1 MNVVRLLFRWGMTGG
16 VAVTESATIAVVQG
30 QIDAYN
36 ARDLDKIVSYYAPDG
51 VVRDAADGRF
61 DERGKDKIRSLFGGV
76 FAANLGLHADTPAIF
91 GVGEWV
97 AAHVAVAEFRSGD
110 DAPRDRR
117 WLEVYRVVGG
127 LIHELD
133 IYSASG

>member
-1 MNVVRLLFRWGMTGG
+1 MRTASESLGSGLTGG
-16 VAVTESATIAVVQG
+16 VAVIESPTIAVVQG

-51 VVRDAADGRF
+51 VVRDAAEGRF
-61 DERGKDKIRSLFGGV
+61 AARGLEEIRSLFDGV
-76 FAANLGLHADTPAIF
+76 FAANPDLHADTPAIF

-97 AAHVAVAEFRSGD
+97 GAHVAVANFRSRD
-110 DAPRDRR
+110 EAPRARR

-127 LIHELD
+127 LIHELN
-133 IYSASG
+133 IYSASS

>member
-1 MNVVRLLFRWGMTGG
+1 MTGG
-16 VAVTESATIAVVQG
+16 VSVIESATIAAVQG

-36 ARDLDKIVSYYAPDG
+36 ARDLDKIVAYYAPGG
-51 VVRDAADGRF
+51 VVREAAEGRF
-61 DERGKDKIRSLFGGV
+61 DARGQEEIRSLFGGV
-76 FAANLGLHADTPAIF
+76 FAANPDLHADTPEIF

-97 AAHVAVAEFRSGD
+97 AAHLAVANFRSGD
-110 DAPRDRR
+110 EAPRARR

-127 LIHELD
+127 LIHELN

>member
-1 MNVVRLLFRWGMTGG
+1 MTGG
-16 VAVTESATIAVVQG
+16 AAVIESATIAVVQG
-30 QIDAYN
+30 QIQAYN
-36 ARDLDKIVSYYAPDG
+36 ARDLDTIVSYYAPDG

-61 DERGKDKIRSLFGGV
+61 DARGQDNIRSLFGGV
-76 FAANLGLHADTPAIF
+76 FAANPDLHADTPTIF

-97 AAHVAVAEFRSGD
+97 AAHLTVAEFRSGD

-127 LIHELD
+127 LIHELN
-133 IYSASG
+133 IYSASA

>member
-1 MNVVRLLFRWGMTGG
+1 MV
-16 VAVTESATIAVVQG
+16 ESTAIAVVQG

-36 ARDLDKIVSYYAPDG
+36 ARDLDKIVAYYAPGG
-51 VVRDAADGRF
+51 VVRDAAEGRF
-61 DERGKDKIRSLFGGV
+61 DARGQEKIRSLFEGV
-76 FAANLGLHADTPAIF
+76 FAANADLHADTPEIF

-97 AAHVAVAEFRSGD
+97 AAHVAVANFRSGD
-110 DAPRDRR
+110 EAPRARR

-127 LIHELD
+127 LIHELN

>member
-1 MNVVRLLFRWGMTGG
+1 MSPRPYSVI
-16 VAVTESATIAVVQG
+16 ESLAIAVVQA

-36 ARDLDKIVSYYAPDG
+36 ARDLDKIVTYYAPDG
-51 VVRDAADGRF
+51 VVRDAAEGRF
-61 DERGKDKIRSLFGGV
+61 SARGPEEIRSLFDDV
-76 FAANLGLHADTPAIF
+76 FAANPDLHADTPAIF

-97 AAHVAVAEFRSGD
+97 AAHLAVAGFRSGNE
-110 DAPRDRR
+110 APRARR

-127 LIHELD
+127 LIHELN

>member
-1 MNVVRLLFRWGMTGG
+1 
-16 VAVTESATIAVVQG
+16 VTESATITVVQG

-36 ARDLDKIVSYYAPDG
+36 ARDLDKIVTYYAPDG
-51 VVRDAADGRF
+51 VVRDAAEGRF
-61 DERGKDKIRSLFGGV
+61 TARGLEEIRSLFDGV
-76 FAANLGLHADTPAIF
+76 FSANPDLHADAPAIF

-97 AAHVAVAEFRSGD
+97 AAHVAVADFRSGNEG
-110 DAPRDRR
+110 PRARR

-127 LIHELD
+127 LIHELN

>member
-1 MNVVRLLFRWGMTGG
+1 
-16 VAVTESATIAVVQG
+16 VTESATIAVVQG

-36 ARDLDKIVSYYAPDG
+36 ARDLDKIVAYYAPDG
-51 VVRDAADGRF
+51 VIRDAAEGLF
-61 DERGKDKIRSLFGGV
+61 TARGPEEIRSLFDGV
-76 FAANLGLHADTPAIF
+76 FAANPDLHADTPAIF

-97 AAHVAVAEFRSGD
+97 AAHVAVAGFRSGNE
-110 DAPRDRR
+110 APQARR

-127 LIHELD
+127 LIHELN